1 MGTRSALAEA
11 RTTSARDARVMVL
24 PPLPRKS
31 AGGSGETI
39 FGVYEESPDWYEGVE
54 RGGEGTYSPLATLSL
69 PEQAESLDFTSFLPS
84 ISVAERQATTRADSA
99 RSAYRPK
106 SPGRRMRQATRRLAE
121 IGAIRPVVRIPG
133 KVAASGQA
141 ASSNGTARRGRL
153 AKLPPIWLLAN
164 LLIVLAVGVAVIP
177 RMLPADAA
185 AGCGWHT
192 VVPGDT
198 LGNLGWA
205 NHTTAM
211 AIARAN
217 HIANP
222 NLIYVG
228 QKLCIPLTSSAQA
241 HSAPA
246 MPAAAQ
252 PPKYGSAK
260 GVQAFIGFALPY
272 ARQAHQQTGWPT
284 SVILAQWG
292 LEQGWKIPGYTGFNW
307 GNVAALPGQPT
318 VNGIAVPGSPAAFAY
333 ARTPEQGLSYYVRV
347 AHLGYYKRV
356 AAAASSGADASAR
369 ALGASPWDAG
379 HYTATGNPGSSLLSI
394 MRVYN
399 LYWYDTH

>member
-1 MGTRSALAEA
+1 MGTRSALVAA
-11 RTTSARDARVMVL
+11 RTSNARSASVLVL
-24 PPLPRKS
+24 PPLPRK
-31 AGGSGETI
+31 GGIEDEFSGAYD
-39 FGVYEESPDWYEGVE
+39 VSLDWHDEDVE
-54 RGGEGTYSPLATLSL
+54 CGGEEAKYPLATLPL
-69 PEQAESLDFTSFLPS
+69 PERAEALDFTGFLPTLA
-84 ISVAERQATTRADSA
+84 VAEPKIVAPAERSVRPAREPVRAGKRVRQAT
-99 RSAYRPK
+99 K
-106 SPGRRMRQATRRLAE
+106 RLAE
-121 IGAIRPVVRIPG
+121 IGAIRPVVRVPG
-133 KVAASGQA
+133 GASGH
-141 ASSNGTARRGRL
+141 SNDSGGATRRSRL

-164 LLIVLAVGVAVIP
+164 LAIVLAVGVAVVP
-177 RMLPADAA
+177 RIVSADAA
-185 AGCGWHT
+185 AGCAWHT

-205 NHTTAM
+205 NHTNAM

-228 QKLCIPLTSSAQA
+228 QRLCIPLTSSAQA

-246 MPAAAQ
+246 VPAAAQ

-260 GVQAFIGFALPY
+260 GVQAFVGYALPY

-333 ARTPEQGLSYYVRV
+333 ARTPQEGLNYYVRV
-347 AHLGYYKRV
+347 AHLSYYNGVR
-356 AAAASSGADASAR
+356 AAVSNGADACAR

-379 HYTATGNPGSSLLSI
+379 HYTASGNPGSSLLSI

>member
-1 MGTRSALAEA
+1 MGTRSALVAA
-11 RTTSARDARVMVL
+11 RTASARDARVLVL
-24 PPLPRKS
+24 PPLPRKGGS
-31 AGGSGETI
+31 GSGETLA
-39 FGVYEESPDWYEGVE
+39 GVYDVSPDWFEDVE
-54 RGGEGTYSPLATLSL
+54 CGGEEVSFPLATLSL
-69 PEQAESLDFTSFLPS
+69 PEPAESLDFTGFLPS
-84 ISVAERQATTRADSA
+84 MSVAELQATTRVDSA
-99 RSAYRPK
+99 PSVRQPQRH
-106 SPGRRMRQATRRLAE
+106 GRRVRQATRRLAE
-121 IGAIRPVVRIPG
+121 IGAIRPVVHIPG
-133 KVAASGQA
+133 KAAADKA
-141 ASSNGTARRGRL
+141 ASSSGAAQRGRL

-177 RMLPADAA
+177 RMLPVDAA

-205 NHTTAM
+205 NHTSAM

-228 QKLCIPLTSSAQA
+228 QKLCIPLTSSAEA

-246 MPAAAQ
+246 VPAAAH
-252 PPKYGSAK
+252 PPTYGSAT
-260 GVQAFIGFALPY
+260 GVQAFINFALPY

-356 AAAASSGADASAR
+356 AAAASNGADASAR

-379 HYTATGNPGSSLLSI
+379 HYTASGSPGSSLLSI

-399 LYWYDTH
+399 LYWYDAH

>member
-1 MGTRSALAEA
+1 MGTRSALAPTRTSTA
-11 RTTSARDARVMVL
+11 RNARVLVL
-24 PPLPRKS
+24 PPLPQK
-31 AGGSGETI
+31 G
-39 FGVYEESPDWYEGVE
+39 GVE
-54 RGGEGTYSPLATLSL
+54 DDGNGAYDTTPGWADDAECGGEGAYFPLATLPM
-69 PEQAESLDFTSFLPS
+69 PERTETLDFTGFLATVQ
-84 ISVAERQATTRADSA
+84 VATPATHVTRTTPRQVAQRPARAGS
-99 RSAYRPK
+99 RV
-106 SPGRRMRQATRRLAE
+106 RQATRRLAE
-121 IGAIRPVVRIPG
+121 IGAIRPEVRIPG
-133 KVAASGQA
+133 RVIPAQSAGGRSTPA
-141 ASSNGTARRGRL
+141 RGRL

-164 LLIVLAVGVAVIP
+164 LAIVLAAGLAVVP
-177 RMLPADAA
+177 RIVPADAA
-185 AGCGWHT
+185 AGCKWHT

-205 NHTTAM
+205 NHTSAV

-217 HIANP
+217 HIENL

-246 MPAAAQ
+246 VPAAVH
-252 PPKYGSAK
+252 PPTYGSAK
-260 GVQAFIGFALPY
+260 GVQSFVNFALPY
-272 ARQAHQQTGWPT
+272 ARTAHAQTGWPT

-333 ARTPEQGLSYYVRV
+333 ANTPQQGLSYYVRV
-347 AHLGYYKRV
+347 ARLAYYSRV
-356 AAAASSGADASAR
+356 RAAAANGADAAAR
-369 ALGASPWDAG
+369 ALGTSPWDAG
-379 HYTATGNPGSSLLSI
+379 HYTATGSPGSSLLSI